1 MISAIQL
8 LMKNKTL
15 LSFALIAA
23 LGPVLSAC
31 GLGYSKNPPNEF
43 NVVRRAPLIIPPEF
57 DLRPPSHNQ
66 RASSVISSAEI
77 ARLTVLRSPQG
88 AKQPDAVEGRL
99 LEKAANGGTYGD
111 GIRDALENER
121 SGKVSIDADLVE
133 TLTEDQAQS
142 TAE

>member
-1 MISAIQL
+1 
-8 LMKNKTL
+8 
-15 LSFALIAA
+15 
-23 LGPVLSAC
+23 
-31 GLGYSKNPPNEF
+31 
-43 NVVRRAPLIIPPEF
+43 
-57 DLRPPSHNQ
+57 
-66 RASSVISSAEI
+66 VISSAEI